1 MIKLYFN
8 LYNQSKLI
16 ELVVATTAMEPTATA
31 TELWKAMDATPLP
44 TGSELWKM
52 PLDELVVHIRLAVM
66 EIVNAYPN
74 DEQTEDDIIL
84 LMTGVAKLSAYQ
96 HQGLGA
102 ILYAHWLHPDNSDNI
117 MAKIEEPYSQLYTN
131 EDLIEKGGLESI
143 LWLKLAMMC
152 NVEEAIQT
160 YADMLSSNSEW
171 IHVPV
176 SAIRYM
182 DNLIKIDNY
191 RNVYGAT
198 QLHEFVII
206 GIWLVAYMYSIHKPA
221 CKTTRTYKLYV
232 ELTHAISK
240 GTIPHGLIH
249 GYDGDATTTDEM
261 ADLLV
266 NLLEGGQY

>member
-1 MIKLYFN
+1 
-8 LYNQSKLI
+8 
-16 ELVVATTAMEPTATA
+16 
-31 TELWKAMDATPLP
+31 MDATPLP
-44 TGSELWKM
+44 IGSELWKM
-52 PLDELVVHIRLAVM
+52 SLDELVVHIRLTVTQ
-66 EIVNAYPN
+66 IVIAYPN
-74 DEQTEDDIIL
+74 DEKIENDIIV

-96 HQGLGA
+96 HPGLGA
-102 ILYAHWLHPDNSDNI
+102 ILYAMWLHPDNSDNI
-117 MAKIEEPYSQLYTN
+117 MAKIREPYSQLYTN
-131 EDLIEKGGLESI
+131 EDLIERRGLESV

-182 DNLIKIDNY
+182 DNLIIIDNY

-198 QLHEFVII
+198 RLHEFVII

-221 CKTTRTYKLYV
+221 CETTRTYKLYV
-232 ELTHAISK
+232 ELTHAISNRK
-240 GTIPHGLIH
+240 IPHGLIH
-249 GYDGDATTTDEM
+249 GYDGDATTTEQM

-266 NLLEGGQY
+266 ELLEGGS